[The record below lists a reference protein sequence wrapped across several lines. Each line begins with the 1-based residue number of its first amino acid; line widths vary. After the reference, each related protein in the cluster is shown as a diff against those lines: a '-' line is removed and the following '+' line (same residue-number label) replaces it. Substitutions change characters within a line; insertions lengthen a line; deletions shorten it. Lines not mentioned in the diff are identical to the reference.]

1 MWRISGWT
9 SLTFSFFKLG
19 VGVDFVCWSGLLI
32 VNFSRRNLVA
42 IPVLNFWQGLEL
54 HCLLFLCNYRCK
66 KSPHPVFVQNSSS
79 EYYVN
84 IFYIIIKQELKDYG
98 TIRMKAVK
106 LVIVFEKA

>member
-1 MWRISGWT
+1 MGGR
-9 SLTFSFFKLG
+9 LLCFLFSNWELELILFVGG
-19 VGVDFVCWSGLLI
+19 VLLI

-42 IPVLNFWQGLEL
+42 IAVLNFWQGLEL
-54 HCLLFLCNYRCK
+54 HRLLFLCNYRCK

-79 EYYVN
+79 EYYIN